1 VRKVAREGQQ
11 SGVVANEL
19 VKVVPREPMSCLVS
33 PMTRS
38 EARSWSSVM
47 TTTTFGAPGSAAG
60 AAPVPSPSH
69 DSPRAT
75 PLAASAIAA
84 PHAGLMRRSI
94 AGQVTASRGPNRWY
108 RRRMISRRRW
118 LAGWGLLSLT
128 YLSLAVVRVLSGGDV
143 GAAVV
148 YLVAAA
154 VTFGFAAAVIPFV
167 VPRRS
172 DDGDDDSSDG
182 GPGPGGDEPEP
193 PPWWP
198 DFERDFRR
206 HTDGQGGTP
215 GGAPPRERAP
225 A

>member
-1 VRKVAREGQQ
+1 
-11 SGVVANEL
+11 
-19 VKVVPREPMSCLVS
+19 
-33 PMTRS
+33 
-38 EARSWSSVM
+38 
-47 TTTTFGAPGSAAG
+47 
-60 AAPVPSPSH
+60 
-69 DSPRAT
+69 
-75 PLAASAIAA
+75 
-84 PHAGLMRRSI
+84 
-94 AGQVTASRGPNRWY
+94 
-108 RRRMISRRRW
+108 MISRRRW

-128 YLSLAVVRVLSGGDV
+128 YVSLAVVRVLSDGDV

-206 HTDGQGGTP
+206 HADGRSGAP
-215 GGAPPRERAP
+215 GGPPPPRERTP